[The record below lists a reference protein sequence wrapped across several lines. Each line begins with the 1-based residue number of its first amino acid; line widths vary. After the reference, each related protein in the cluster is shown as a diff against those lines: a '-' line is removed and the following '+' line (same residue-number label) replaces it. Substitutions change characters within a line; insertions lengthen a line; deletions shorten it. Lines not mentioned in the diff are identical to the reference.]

1 MSKRKASPV
10 ILSDED
16 DHSPTLSTNN
26 NTDSGLDM
34 PSSMLSQRAVSS
46 TAQRF
51 IRKQQLHRQK
61 LQQAEAETEAAEKAQ
76 EYVAV
81 EKPHQPKPKKKIVR
95 KLPPMPRAVVEREQD
110 PIVPFYCCYLLASTV
125 PRYKTHAYV
134 GSTPDPVK
142 RLRQHNGDLKKGGA
156 KKTSKK
162 RPWKMV
168 MLVHGFPTKVAALQ
182 FEWAWQYPHRSRQFD
197 RTDTTTIAPSSS
209 SKYSQDPTAPTSVKK
224 RPRPPTL
231 VQDKL
236 RTVFTMMRRPSWSRW
251 PLTVHIMEPD
261 LCEAWEALEQKHQQ
275 SVASFVSS
283 NKNFLRHHHHQEP
296 HVNVTQGTI
305 MNLAPL
311 FSARGHRL
319 GRLKDKERERH
330 AAFKEQSAL
339 CSICSKL
346 IDYKDPTSYLSCDN
360 EFGDCAMIA
369 HLECMADFILDQSNN
384 SPSPP
389 PGQRGDSAE
398 TSGINTMMELLPTTG
413 VCQVCH
419 CDMSWSAMIRAMT
432 ARKQVLLQ
440 DSTMQV
446 HVLSDEESTEYE
458 SQ

>member
-10 ILSDED
+10 ILSDDD

-34 PSSMLSQRAVSS
+34 PSSMLSQRAISS

-61 LQQAEAETEAAEKAQ
+61 LLQAEAEAEAAENVQ
-76 EYVAV
+76 EHVAV
-81 EKPHQPKPKKKIVR
+81 EKPRLPKPKKKID
-95 KLPPMPRAVVEREQD
+95 KKSSFTPRPVVEREQD

-156 KKTSKK
+156 KKTNKK

-209 SKYSQDPTAPTSVKK
+209 SKNAQELATSTPGKK
-224 RPRPPTL
+224 RLRPPTL

-236 RTVFTMMRRPSWSRW
+236 RTVFIMMRRPSWIRW

-261 LCEAWEALEQKHQQ
+261 LHEAWEVLEQKYQQ
-275 SVASFVSS
+275 NVTAHGSS
-283 NKNFLRHHHHQEP
+283 NKNLLRYYHHQEP
-296 HVNVTQGTI
+296 HVNVTQGPI

-330 AAFKEQSAL
+330 AAFKEQDAQ
-339 CSICSKL
+339 CSICSKT
-346 IDYKDPTSYLSCDN
+346 IDYKDPTNYLSCDN
-360 EFGDCAMIA
+360 EFEDCAMIA
-369 HLECMADFILDQSNN
+369 HLECMADFILEQSN
-384 SPSPP
+384 STLSSP
-389 PGQRGDSAE
+389 PGQEAGSAE
-398 TSGINTMMELLPTTG
+398 TSGVHTMMELLPTTG

-419 CDMSWSAMIRAMT
+419 CDMSWSAMIGAMA

-440 DSTMQV
+440 DAMQV
-446 HVLSDEESTEYE
+446 QVLSDKESTEYE
-458 SQ
+458 S

>member
-1 MSKRKASPV
+1 MNKRKASPV

-16 DHSPTLSTNN
+16 EHSPIFSTNN

-61 LQQAEAETEAAEKAQ
+61 LQQAEAEAEAAERVQ
-76 EYVAV
+76 EHIAV
-81 EKPHQPKPKKKIVR
+81 EKPRLPKLKKKIDR
-95 KLPPMPRAVVEREQD
+95 KSSFTPRHVVEREQD

-125 PRYKTHAYV
+125 PRYKSHAYV

-197 RTDTTTIAPSSS
+197 RTDTTTIATSSS
-209 SKYSQDPTAPTSVKK
+209 SKNTQDLTTPTTSKK
-224 RPRPPTL
+224 RLRPPTL
-231 VQDKL
+231 VEDKL
-236 RTVFTMMRRPSWSRW
+236 RTVFIMMRRPSWIRW

-261 LCEAWEALEQKHQQ
+261 LHEAWEALEQKYQQ
-275 SVASFVSS
+275 NVTTLGSS
-283 NKNFLRHHHHQEP
+283 NKNLLRYHYHQEP
-296 HVNVTQGTI
+296 HVNVTQGPI

-319 GRLKDKERERH
+319 GRLKDKERGRH
-330 AAFKEQSAL
+330 ATFKEQDEL
-339 CSICSKL
+339 CSICSKP

-360 EFGDCAMIA
+360 EFEDCVMVA
-369 HLECMADFILDQSNN
+369 HMECMADYILEQSNN
-384 SPSPP
+384 SLSSPL
-389 PGQRGDSAE
+389 GQQGGSAE
-398 TSGINTMMELLPTTG
+398 TSGVHTMMELLPTTG

-419 CDMSWSAMIRAMT
+419 CDMSWSAMIRAMA
-432 ARKQVLLQ
+432 ARKQVLFE
-440 DSTMQV
+440 DAMQV
-446 HVLSDEESTEYE
+446 QVLSDKESTEYE